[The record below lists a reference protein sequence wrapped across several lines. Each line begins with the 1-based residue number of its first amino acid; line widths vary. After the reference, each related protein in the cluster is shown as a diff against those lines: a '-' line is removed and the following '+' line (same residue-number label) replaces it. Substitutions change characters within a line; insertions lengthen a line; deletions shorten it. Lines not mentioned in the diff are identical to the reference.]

1 MSDDKLLTKNK
12 AFQEVIT
19 KLKNQL
25 MKVFYLKKN
34 KTIAFVIIQ
43 EEIEHIT
50 PIKMRNIEKF
60 LPDME
65 QKTIVR
71 PQKENIY
78 AKIRVF
84 DYFGTP
90 VIFFIKIFY

>member
-1 MSDDKLLTKNK
+1 
-12 AFQEVIT
+12 
-19 KLKNQL
+19 
-25 MKVFYLKKN
+25 MK
-34 KTIAFVIIQ
+34 
-43 EEIEHIT
+43 
-50 PIKMRNIEKF
+50 NIEKF

-65 QKTIVR
+65 QNTIVR

-78 AKIRVF
+78 SKIRVF